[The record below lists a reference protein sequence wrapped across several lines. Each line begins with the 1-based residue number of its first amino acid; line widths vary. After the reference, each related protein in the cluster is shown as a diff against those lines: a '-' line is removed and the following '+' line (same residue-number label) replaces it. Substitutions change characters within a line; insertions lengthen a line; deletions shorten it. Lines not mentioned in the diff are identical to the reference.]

1 MTSDPSGTPEWLRF
15 FSLMGGALAF
25 KENTAPVPGTLSSYS
40 EPVKEIR
47 EHAKSLE
54 VANQLQAFGMALQH
68 YESLQSKS
76 KDNHYFLVEVNHT
89 QRTINVTGFKKTESE
104 IATAKYLEVEKKIK
118 LEPSS
123 DAVLVSVDS
132 MNSLRQAYPNY
143 FLDTGVF
150 LRVMQEILDPPSKP
164 QAKKAT

>member
-1 MTSDPSGTPEWLRF
+1 MGEQEWLRF

-25 KENTAPVPGTLSSYS
+25 RENTAPVPGVPNVYADL
-40 EPVKEIR
+40 VKEIR
-47 EHAKSLE
+47 EHAKSLQ
-54 VANQLQAFGMALQH
+54 VANQLQAFGVALQH
-68 YESLQSKS
+68 YESLQSK
-76 KDNHYFLVEVNHT
+76 DNHYYLVEVNHS
-89 QRTINVTGFKKTESE
+89 QRTVNVTGFAKAESDK
-104 IATAKYLEVEKKIK
+104 ATAKYLEVEKKIK

-150 LRVMQEILDPPSKP
+150 VRVVQEIM
-164 QAKKAT
+164 AGG